1 MVEQPNVKV
10 APAKPPAAEPTLGNG
25 APPRASEDIDP
36 ATLLAALRASD
47 PDEFR
52 VARVLL
58 DLIERSALKMRVV
71 DRIHLARLTY
81 SAAAAIEQAARKE
94 RAT

>member
-1 MVEQPNVKV
+1 MNGYPEIFFPRRS
-10 APAKPPAAEPTLGNG
+10 APVVP
-25 APPRASEDIDP
+25 SEDIDP
-36 ATLLAALRASD
+36 DALLAALRASD

-52 VARVLL
+52 IARTLL

-81 SAAAAIEQAARKE
+81 SAVAAIEQAARRE